1 MVLNACAEPSDEGD
15 ASAVAQIQQTIVDT
29 PYDDVGYGI
38 IPSTNAFSG
47 QGKELCLPHRNLTVD
62 AVKTTATTNTIISS
76 ADEVEARLGAL
87 FNDRL
92 DAHETVVDEI
102 RHKLVKIQSENDDF
116 SAAVIVGLIRTVDRS
131 AQPYWTAD
139 PNDPKAPWDEKS
151 ICDPADPASP
161 DNLDEFVERCGTHF
175 VKREELGGI
184 VAFVADITHLDQNK
198 REHLSEMMGAELG
211 LGVTSLNQSL
221 EATLARVNPD
231 YDMLDWHTY
240 LWGLTDTPGLPPFD
254 WSVQP
259 SVLANWLT
267 YIQDIFDEV
276 DAALASGKFEDPN
289 YADVLK
295 FHTEPYGTTHLDWC
309 KIPVDE
315 SGLVCIQ
322 DSEGAAQRILDPAGE
337 LHAYYE
343 RVDWM
348 LNNPGYVDWQDGN
361 PQDAID
367 AFEDW
372 RSDFLSCRTKTEL
385 YLNTC
390 FNAPADA
397 LAQGMTPAQTSTY
410 VCQECV
416 TVCNM
421 DELQIAY
428 DMLPNATVNSYGRDF
443 VPFSRKVRDYDANAN
458 AASLRPSDDWLC
470 ALGGVSGYFENLWD
484 SVSLIHDSSNATGL
498 PRWKGQVLS
507 NHVVGT
513 SPNANTVSGT
523 YYCSPRSRFEGD
535 GTNVMV
541 SEDFRDYSVF
551 NNTQSLIIAPDRERV
566 YMLSGISGRLQGL
579 GERAWVGHESQNP
592 NPTWYFLRSM
602 VGDIR
607 MEAIGFGM
615 VDSTQGEMEYYY
627 NGSGEEEFAGALL
640 AQNGEHAG
648 EDRVTLGPLD
658 RSFCYLT
665 EISGRFDGGRER
677 IQITAEGT
685 HWYLDLRAAPDK
697 DVRAKARCVRYRQ

>member
-1 MVLNACAEPSDEGD
+1 MVLNACAEASDEGD
-15 ASAVAQIQQTIVDT
+15 ASAVAQTQQTIVAT

-47 QGKELCLPHRNLTVD
+47 EGKQLCLPHRGLTVD
-62 AVKTTATTNTIISS
+62 AVKTTATTGTIISS
-76 ADEVEARLGAL
+76 ATEVEARLGAL

-102 RHKLVKIQSENDDF
+102 RDTLVKIQNSNDDF

-131 AQPYWTAD
+131 AQPYWTDKPDASKD
-139 PNDPKAPWDEKS
+139 PWDEKS

-184 VAFVADITHLDQNK
+184 VAFVADITHLDQSK

-221 EATLARVNPD
+221 EATLARVNSD
-231 YDMLDWHTY
+231 FGVLDWHTY
-240 LWGLTDTPGLPPFD
+240 LWGLTDTPGLPPFNWND
-254 WSVQP
+254 P
-259 SVLANWLT
+259 PNVLANWLT

-276 DAALASGKFEDPN
+276 DAALASGKFNDPS

-309 KIPVDE
+309 KIPVDQ
-315 SGLVCIQ
+315 SGLACMQ
-322 DSEGAAQRILDPAGE
+322 DSESAAQRILDPAGE
-337 LHAYYE
+337 LHSYYE

-372 RSDFLSCRTKTEL
+372 RSYFLSCRAKTEL

-390 FNAPADA
+390 FEAPADA
-397 LAQGMTPAQTSTY
+397 LAQGMTPAQTSLY
-410 VCQECV
+410 VCREC
-416 TVCNM
+416 TAVCTM
-421 DELQIAY
+421 DDLQIAY

-443 VPFSRKVRDYDANAN
+443 VPFSRKVRDYDANSN
-458 AASLRPSDDWLC
+458 AASLKPSDDWLC
-470 ALGGVSGYFENLWD
+470 ALGGVSGYFENLGD
-484 SVSLIHDSSNATGL
+484 SVSLIHEGSFATGQ
-498 PRWKGQVLS
+498 PRWKASVVS
-507 NHVVGT
+507 THVVGT

-535 GTNVMV
+535 GTNVMK
-541 SEDFRDYSVF
+541 SEDFQDYSVI
-551 NNTQSLIIAPDRERV
+551 NNEVVGYLSNDRERA

-579 GERAWVGHESQNP
+579 GERAWVGHENP
-592 NPTWYFLRSM
+592 YVNRVRYKVRSM
-602 VGDIR
+602 IGDIK
-607 MEAIGFGM
+607 AHFIGFGM
-615 VDSTQGEMEYYY
+615 VDPTNGEMEYYFD
-627 NGSGEEEFAGALL
+627 SSAEQEFGDVL
-640 AQNGEHAG
+640 AAQGGEHSG
-648 EDRVTLGPLD
+648 FKRKMLGPLD

-677 IQITAEGT
+677 VQIVADGT
-685 HWYLDLRAAPDK
+685 HWYLELRAAPTK